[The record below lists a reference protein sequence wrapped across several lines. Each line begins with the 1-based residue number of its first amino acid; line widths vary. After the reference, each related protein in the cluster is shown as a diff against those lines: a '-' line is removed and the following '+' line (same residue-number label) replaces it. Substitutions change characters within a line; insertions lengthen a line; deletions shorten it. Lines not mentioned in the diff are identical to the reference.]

1 MCVVACEGEFVWFG
15 VAPVPATRSKHQREW
30 NRNTEHDALHRP
42 IEADR
47 LRSRG
52 LFSMHADHPR
62 IQRTGPGSLNA
73 HAASAGLIR
82 PLWRSRM
89 FQILCVAMPS
99 RGPRYWSART

>member
-52 LFSMHADHPR
+52 LFSMHADHP
-62 IQRTGPGSLNA
+62 GYKELD
-73 HAASAGLIR
+73 L
-82 PLWRSRM
+82 
-89 FQILCVAMPS
+89 
-99 RGPRYWSART
+99 GPRTPMRRVRV